1 MEFTINDGKSGTWST
16 MGCWYTTVRSF
27 SLLCLLQFCSTL
39 LFRFLVDKYS
49 DLYYDSTLLF
59 EAVKKATEGESGE
72 HSTSQSQSQ
81 PQQNIQ
87 LTSQQH
93 TFQVQQVPP
102 SMSTRS
108 HHTPRRDLPVD
119 YGMSPAVHMRDQSPH
134 RPTGV
139 NPYPPSPAGMNMNMG
154 MNMRGPPG
162 GVPYPGSGGGGPPFS
177 QPGNQFMGGDLTTA
191 GSPMRMGGGSNI
203 GMGGGLRPGMG
214 GMPAAGMPLGSS
226 IIGGI
231 GGSGMAG
238 MGAHGMGGMSAPVM
252 GGMGGMGA
260 SGMGN
265 MAGMGG
271 GGMMGG
277 MSGMGGMGTGIGGN
291 MTMAGPNMGMG
302 MGMVNMG
309 VDHGGMGIGMSPRA
323 MRGIPDDFSGI
334 H

>member
-1 MEFTINDGKSGTWST
+1 MLVYNSSSISPCSALR
-16 MGCWYTTVRSF
+16 V
-27 SLLCLLQFCSTL
+27 STL

-93 TFQVQQVPP
+93 TFQVQQAPP

-108 HHTPRRDLPVD
+108 HHTPRRDLPID
-119 YGMSPAVHMRDQSPH
+119 YGMSPAAHMRDQSPH
-134 RPTGV
+134 RPGV
-139 NPYPPSPAGMNMNMG
+139 HPYPVSPAGMNMNMG

-162 GVPYPGSGGGGPPFS
+162 GVPYPGGGGGPPFS
-177 QPGNQFMGGDLTTA
+177 QPGNQFMGGDITTS

-203 GMGGGLRPGMG
+203 GMGLRPGMG
-214 GMPAAGMPLGSS
+214 GMPASMGGGHMASGMPLGSS
-226 IIGGI
+226 VASGI

-238 MGAHGMGGMSAPVM
+238 MGAPGMGGMSAPGM

-277 MSGMGGMGTGIGGN
+277 MSGGMGGMGAGN
-291 MTMAGPNMGMG
+291 MTMAGPNMGMAGPNMGMGMG

-309 VDHGGMGIGMSPRA
+309 VDHGGMGVGMSPRV
-323 MRGIPDDFSGI
+323 MRGIPDDFSGL